1 MQKATVK
8 AAFMIKAWRRSEIL
22 SSNPSVKT
30 KRLIVSTHSGAAG
43 GQVPGFPF
51 FKRFRRLADENCRFL
66 RDFELRQSPQSC
78 SGMA

>member
-8 AAFMIKAWRRSEIL
+8 AAFMVKAWRRSEIL

-43 GQVPGFPF
+43 GQTSRLPLFQAVETPG
-51 FKRFRRLADENCRFL
+51 
-66 RDFELRQSPQSC
+66 
-78 SGMA
+78 G